1 MTVGKKRGAPDEQK
15 PPRVKPQRITDEEPP
30 EVTFNSYV
38 DEIDLSTYMRDVLK
52 MSPEQAAAYE
62 SAMNA
67 GWADLIFG
75 GEPGRAF
82 EGLEPRYYGTR
93 TGRFRSRHE
102 PTFGRERD
110 MDPRERAYRESRQTG
125 EEVGEVYERIVDEN
139 KRIAKVKELR
149 MRFGDETVLT
159 QLVRILEEMGDME
172 SILMVLEPDV
182 IQARRA
188 DDGREVHHV
197 DYSAT
202 ERRMMRD
209 TKF

>member
-1 MTVGKKRGAPDEQK
+1 
-15 PPRVKPQRITDEEPP
+15 
-30 EVTFNSYV
+30 
-38 DEIDLSTYMRDVLK
+38 MRDVLK

-75 GEPGRAF
+75 GESGRAF
-82 EGLEPRYYGTR
+82 EGLEPRFASRSFHDDMNDIVFGTR

-110 MDPRERAYRESRQTG
+110 MDPRERAYREAQRTG

-139 KRIAKVKELR
+139 QRIAKVKELR